1 MNRVLCAARVLKLT
15 SRQYSSSAKLPPEL
29 VIPLNK
35 EMIVCWHPEKEFP
48 YEYSL
53 PLPEEKE
60 LPSNSVLCIGK
71 KEISDAFYKKRM
83 DDVIEKL
90 AKITYTT
97 KHRWYPE
104 SKRKRRSRK
113 TERERTYL

>member
-1 MNRVLCAARVLKLT
+1 MNRVLCVARVLKLT
-15 SRQYSSSAKLPPEL
+15 CRQYSSSAKLPPEL

-71 KEISDAFYKKRM
+71 KEISDTFYKERRA
-83 DDVIEKL
+83 DVIEKL
-90 AKITYTT
+90 AKITYTQ

-104 SKRKRRSRK
+104 GKEKRRRRRGDQ
-113 TERERTYL
+113 EREYL